1 MIFPISHPY
10 SLSLPAQRL
19 RQDEENK
26 NAAEQR
32 EAAHDDEGQG
42 HPDAAKGGNGRGN
55 NPSDATAERTRPNCC
70 APELR
75 SVQMDSSFSISCLI
89 SVGNISAV

>member
-1 MIFPISHPY
+1 MIFPLSHPY

-42 HPDAAKGGNGRGN
+42 QPDTAKGGNWRGH
-55 NPSDATAERTRPNCC
+55 DA
-70 APELR
+70 
-75 SVQMDSSFSISCLI
+75 SDSS
-89 SVGNISAV
+89 AQ